1 MEVQRQLG
9 KIGLDGSLIRILREN
24 DSGGLLFVVDMDPKI
39 NEVNIE
45 EIVKIC
51 PTGVFEISDLV
62 EENNG
67 LLE

>member
-1 MEVQRQLG
+1 MF
-9 KIGLDGSLIRILREN
+9 D
-24 DSGGLLFVVDMDPKI
+24 
-39 NEVNIE
+39 IE